1 MGTIDPDKHHGGES
15 FTRENEA
22 ALGTVVATAFHKSH
36 SFSKPVQ
43 DAIELTA
50 GMGVVGDAHF
60 GATVRHRSRVAAD
73 PDQPNLRQVHLIH
86 EELHD
91 ELRSKGFDVAPGV
104 MGENVTTRGVNLL
117 ALPVGTVLR
126 LGREAVVVL
135 TGLRN
140 PCKQLN
146 DYQDGLMNAV
156 LDRTPDGN
164 LVRKAGV
171 MAVVVGSGTVRPGDD
186 IAVALPPE
194 PQQAL
199 ERV

>member
-1 MGTIDPDKHHGGES
+1 MTTVDPDTPDGGVS
-15 FTRENEA
+15 STRDDKA
-22 ALGTVVATAFHKSH
+22 TFGTVVATALHPSH
-36 SFSKPVQ
+36 SFSKPVH
-43 DAIELTA
+43 DAIELIA

-91 ELRSKGFDVAPGV
+91 ELRSKGFDVAPGI

-117 ALPVGTVLR
+117 ALPMGTVLR

-146 DYQDGLMNAV
+146 DYQDGLMGAV
-156 LDRTPDGN
+156 LDRTPDGS

-171 MAVVVGSGTVRPGDD
+171 MAVVVGSGSVRPGDN
-186 IAVALPPE
+186 IAVALPPK
-194 PQQAL
+194 PHQAL